1 MVQSTQNIIG
11 SLPFAEGSAVK
22 AGLVYFVS
30 VFAIGF
36 ILGMIRIP
44 FLAPLFGDLNAVLIE
59 LPIILS
65 MAWLICLKLVRT
77 FYVPSTIGSRLVMGG
92 VALVI
97 LLIAELTLSTLV
109 FDKSIIEH
117 LQSYLTAPHALGLA
131 GQCAFGLF
139 PAIQLVLRD
148 TEALAIQS
156 ED

>member
-1 MVQSTQNIIG
+1 MVQSTQNING
-11 SLPFAEGSAVK
+11 SLAFAEGSAVK

-59 LPIILS
+59 LPIILGL
-65 MAWLICLKLVRT
+65 AWLICLKIVRT
-77 FYVPSTIGSRLVMGG
+77 FHVPPIISSRLVMGG

-97 LLIAELTLSTLV
+97 LLTAEFALSTLA
-109 FDKSIIEH
+109 FGKSIIDH
-117 LQSYLTAPHALGLA
+117 FQSYLTAPHALGLA

-156 ED
+156 